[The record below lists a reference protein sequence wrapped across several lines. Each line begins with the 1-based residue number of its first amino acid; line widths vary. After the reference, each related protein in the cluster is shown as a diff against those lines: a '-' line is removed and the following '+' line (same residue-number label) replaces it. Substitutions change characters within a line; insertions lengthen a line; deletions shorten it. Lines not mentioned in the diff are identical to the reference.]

1 VILVDPSAL
10 IEFYRPTGDAGARA
24 AVAAAIAEGEVAVNG
39 IVQVEILAFAR
50 SEADRRKLSADLKAF
65 HLLELSAAEFDL
77 ASDLGFRLRRNGVT
91 VPATD
96 LIVAASALR
105 ASATLY
111 HLDAHFDAIAEHS
124 ELRSLQL
131 NY

>member
-1 VILVDPSAL
+1 MILVDTSAL
-10 IEFYRPTGDAGARA
+10 IEFYRPTGDAQARA

-50 SEADRRKLSADLKAF
+50 TDEDRRKLAADLKAF
-65 HLLELSAAEFDL
+65 RRLELSAAEFDL

-96 LIVAASALR
+96 LIIAASALL
-105 ASATLY
+105 AGATLY

-124 ELRSLQL
+124 ELRSRRLGE
-131 NY
+131 